1 MDEEQKQAAPDQ
13 TDWVWMLDQRMQ
25 SHVSFARMY
34 TREFNHGA
42 PGHLD
47 LLTISALAGVIDRYY
62 AAFGRVPEP
71 KE

>member
-1 MDEEQKQAAPDQ
+1 MGINAGEAPRQ
-13 TDWVWMLDQRMQ
+13 PSDWVAQLEQRMRA
-25 SHVSFARMY
+25 HVAFARTY

-62 AAFGRVPEP
+62 AAFGRVPES

>member
-1 MDEEQKQAAPDQ
+1 MGIYAGDAPSQ
-13 TDWVWMLDQRMQ
+13 PGDWVGLLDQRMRA
-25 SHVSFARMY
+25 HVAFARVY
-34 TREFNHGA
+34 TGDFNHGA

-62 AAFGRVPEP
+62 AKFGPIPEP